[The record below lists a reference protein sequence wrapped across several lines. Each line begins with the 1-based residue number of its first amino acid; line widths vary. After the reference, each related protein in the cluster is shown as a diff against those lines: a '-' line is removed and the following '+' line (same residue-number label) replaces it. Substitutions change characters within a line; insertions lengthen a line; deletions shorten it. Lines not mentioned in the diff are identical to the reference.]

1 MTSMTTTPPGA
12 STPAPPTPAVVLFH
26 PAVDESRQRITVP
39 ITRVTLLED
48 RAQVLRMA
56 TVEVPPG
63 KSRLAIWEV
72 APTLQDVSLRVES
85 RAPQGAPPDPRATHV
100 EDARV
105 RRAMRVGHAEKPEVA
120 SVLELKLE
128 GLERRHRELVD
139 DAHRASQ
146 RASVVGEMMQK
157 AVGEIPEDAAWSLGD
172 PAQWKQTFEAL
183 SQKSRGLLQEAQ
195 ATRAAIEEVRAE
207 ARFTADVRQLLDSPD
222 KQMLAIIEIDL
233 NNKDAQARSVDV
245 VVEYTVPNAL
255 WRPAHEAALQD
266 GLITLSSR
274 AAVWQNTGE
283 DWVDVDLVFSTARS
297 SLGHEP
303 PRLSDD
309 RLSVQKRDTRVVV
322 AAREVA
328 VANAGLGRGGNGAG
342 AAAPPRSQGLE
353 LPGVDDGGDIQNLK
367 SLHKVSVPSDG
378 RPSFVPVATFTSPAE
393 VTLVVMAEVDDKA
406 FVKAVGTHKGKDPL
420 LAGPVELVRHSG
432 FVGTTRTL
440 FVAPGEKFQ
449 LGFGPDDDVRVQRT
463 VETREV
469 VDEVDRWR
477 RRTNS
482 VALYLSNLGPDDKQ
496 VEIVERLPVSEIEHV
511 KVTLQADKTSGS
523 PHLDDDGFLK
533 WTMTVPARGRLR
545 LGLVY
550 VVAFAPGVTGL

>member
-1 MTSMTTTPPGA
+1 MTTTTTA
-12 STPAPPTPAVVLFH
+12 VTAAPAPAVVLFH
-26 PAVDESRQRITVP
+26 PAVDESRTRISVP

-56 TVEVPPG
+56 TIEVPPG

-85 RAPQGAPPDPRATHV
+85 RAAHV

-105 RRAMRVGHAEKPEVA
+105 RRAMRVGHQEKPEA
-120 SVLELKLE
+120 AAVLEVKLE
-128 GLERRHRELVD
+128 ALERRHRELVD

-146 RASVVGEMMQK
+146 RASVVGDMMQK
-157 AVGEIPEDAAWSLGD
+157 AIGEIPEDAAWSLGD
-172 PAQWKQTFEAL
+172 PGQWKQTFEAL
-183 SQKSRGLLQEAQ
+183 SQKSRGLLHEAQ
-195 ATRAAIEEVRAE
+195 QTRAHIEEVRAE
-207 ARFTADVRQLLDSPD
+207 AAFTAGVRQLLDSPD

-233 NNKDAQARSVDV
+233 HNKEAEGRTVDV

-255 WRPAHEAALQD
+255 WRPSHEASLQD
-266 GLITLSSR
+266 GHLTLSSR

-283 DWVDVDLVFSTARS
+283 DWVDVELVFSTARS

-303 PRLSDD
+303 PKLSDD
-309 RLSVQKRDTRVVV
+309 RLTVQKRDTRVVV

-328 VANAGLGRGGNGAG
+328 VSNAGLGRGGGGGSVSSGG
-342 AAAPPRSQGLE
+342 AASPARPAPSPSGVD

-367 SLHKVSVPSDG
+367 SQHKVSVPSDG
-378 RPSFVPVATFTSPAE
+378 RPSFVPVSTFTSPA
-393 VTLVVMAEVDDKA
+393 VVSLVVMAEVDDKA
-406 FVKAVGTHKGKDPL
+406 FVKAVATHKGKDPL
-420 LAGPVELVRHSG
+420 LAGPVELLRHSG

-440 FVAPGEKFQ
+440 FVAAGEKFQ

-482 VALYLSNLGPDDKQ
+482 VALYLSNLGPEDKQ

-511 KVTLQADKTSGS
+511 KVTLQADKTSGT
-523 PHLDDDGFLK
+523 PLLDDDGFLK

-550 VVAFAPGVTGL
+550 VTAFAPGVTGL